1 MHVNSLRPTAITSHG
16 SIACASNINSNN
28 NRDNAI
34 QETVETAIVNQS
46 DKITSGRCSSGFVST
61 SV

>member
-1 MHVNSLRPTAITSHG
+1 MVNSLQPTAITSHG

-46 DKITSGRCSSGFVST
+46 SKITSGRCSSGFVST

>member
-1 MHVNSLRPTAITSHG
+1 MVNALRPTAITSHG
-16 SIACASNINSNN
+16 SIACESKINSSN

-34 QETVETAIVNQS
+34 QETAIVNQS